1 MSRPAT
7 YVYVSGPY
15 SKGDMALHVR
25 NAIQAGDELLQHG
38 YVPYVPHLSHFQH
51 MIFPHDYELWL
62 EIDFAWVKK
71 CDALIRL
78 PGESS
83 GADREVELARSLGI
97 PVYFS
102 IQEFLEREA

>member
-1 MSRPAT
+1 
-7 YVYVSGPY
+7 
-15 SKGDMALHVR
+15 
-25 NAIQAGDELLQHG
+25 
-38 YVPYVPHLSHFQH
+38 